1 MTILCKLFNFFRYF
15 TLLLF
20 VQFIIE
26 RLRCL
31 RPDVKQ
37 VNSYSH
43 KVTQLDKEVLC
54 VNVSHEAVEV
64 QRFHLVLIKLKGD
77 HRESGVVVRHDNP
90 FA

>member
-1 MTILCKLFNFFRYF
+1 MTILNKLFKFFRYF
-15 TLLLF
+15 TQLLF
-20 VQFIIE
+20 VQFIIK

-37 VNSYSH
+37 VYSYSR

-54 VNVSHEAVEV
+54 VNVSHQAIEV
-64 QRFHLVLIKLKGD
+64 QRFHPILIKMIGD
-77 HRESGVVVRHDNP
+77 HRESRVVVRHDNP

>member
-1 MTILCKLFNFFRYF
+1 MNF

-37 VNSYSH
+37 VNSYSR

-64 QRFHLVLIKLKGD
+64 QRFHLVLIKMIGD
-77 HRESGVVVRHDNP
+77 HRESRVVARHDNP